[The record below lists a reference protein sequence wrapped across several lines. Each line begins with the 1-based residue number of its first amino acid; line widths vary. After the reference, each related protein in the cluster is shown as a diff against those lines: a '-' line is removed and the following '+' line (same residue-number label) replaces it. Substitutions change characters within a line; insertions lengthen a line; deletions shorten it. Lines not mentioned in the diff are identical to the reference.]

1 METGESPKVQTAAHL
16 CKSVIYN
23 NRERFM
29 ASVIVAGYDKVKGGQ
44 VYVVPLSGMVI
55 RKKIYISGSGSIY
68 PMGYLDAHYRPDM
81 TKEECLALVQTGNVL
96 FSHTEILPRSRR
108 VYSGTYN
115 SRTVS

>member
-1 METGESPKVQTAAHL
+1 METGESPMVQTAAHL

-29 ASVIVAGYDKVKGGQ
+29 ASVIVAGFDKLKGGQ

-68 PMGYLDAHYRPDM
+68 PMGFLDAHYRPDM
-81 TKEECLALVQTGNVL
+81 TKEECLALVQTGKLL
-96 FSHTEILPRSRR
+96 FNLKIKK
-108 VYSGTYN
+108 N
-115 SRTVS
+115 F